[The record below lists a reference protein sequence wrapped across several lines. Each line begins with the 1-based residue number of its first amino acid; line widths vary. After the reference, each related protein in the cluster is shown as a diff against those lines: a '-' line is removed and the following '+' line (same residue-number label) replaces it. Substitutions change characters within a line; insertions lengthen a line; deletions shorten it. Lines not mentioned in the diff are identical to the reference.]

1 MNLNHLSAGPLLSS
15 IVYALLG
22 MALLMVGYKVF
33 DIVNRIDFTKEIG
46 NNNVA
51 VGVMVAGFFIALAI
65 VIAAAI
71 I

>member
-1 MNLNHLSAGPLLSS
+1 MTHLSAGPLLSS

-22 MALLMVGYKVF
+22 MALLMVGYKAF

-71 I
+71 V